1 VTLPLKPGAVRPAND
16 ANPVPTELLKVFIE
30 QNAVEALVPGGV
42 FVGAAPD
49 GAQQAG
55 CVSLAD
61 AGSSKP
67 EEENTRLLWKRVQVR
82 AMGPTLWE
90 AEAVGKHVFD
100 LLRRQRWL
108 VVEDSDGHGW
118 FVHSIYITASPSQH
132 LDSSETW
139 EVLGFVNIT
148 IGADPVS

>member
-1 VTLPLKPGAVRPAND
+1 VRPAND
-16 ANPVPTELLKVFIE
+16 TNPVPTEILKAFLDGNV
-30 QNAVEALVPGGV
+30 VEAVVPGGV

-49 GAQQAG
+49 EAQQVG

-67 EEENTRLLWKRVQVR
+67 EEENARLLWKRVQVR
-82 AMGPTLWE
+82 CMGPTLWE
-90 AEAVGKHVFD
+90 AEKVGKHVFD

-108 VVEDSDGHGW
+108 VIEDSNGNGWLVHG
-118 FVHSIYITASPSQH
+118 IYITASPSQH
-132 LDSSETW
+132 LDSAETQ
-139 EVLGFVNIT
+139 EVLGFINIT